1 MNSIH
6 TTHPV
11 PREVTKEKK
20 IVKNGNIHPLKN
32 KRKNKNIK

>member
-11 PREVTKEKK
+11 PREVTKEKRT
-20 IVKNGNIHPLKN
+20 VENGNIHPLKN
-32 KRKNKNIK
+32 KWKNKNIK